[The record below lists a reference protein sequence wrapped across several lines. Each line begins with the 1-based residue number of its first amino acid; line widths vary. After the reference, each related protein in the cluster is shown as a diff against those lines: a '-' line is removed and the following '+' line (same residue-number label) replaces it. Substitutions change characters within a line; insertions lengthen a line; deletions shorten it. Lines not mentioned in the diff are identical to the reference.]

1 MGDQSIERASRG
13 PRRGSKNADFLM
25 VLGLGVTSPIA
36 VYFLGCCGASRAHR
50 RTVIRAL
57 MATNVVPGATRLRPH
72 SHKSSVGSLHF
83 TAKRRKVFA
92 VPSVQDRDDT
102 VTARGREVKTVPRG
116 AWGGGL
122 GALRASRK
130 QRAPSKGR
138 FGTRHAGD
146 IDGWGLPSLGGATAT
161 PKPGSALTRSE
172 RFEGA
177 GGVAQNGPCGQ
188 YDRLS
193 LACRRLSHFLF
204 RFSSCQWPRTRRAWT
219 CRAAPR
225 RAAGAASTPGARAAR
240 RRRRGASRGAA

>member
-1 MGDQSIERASRG
+1 MGHGVA
-13 PRRGSKNADFLM
+13 PKNADFLM
-25 VLGLGVTSPIA
+25 VLGLGVTGPIA

-138 FGTRHAGD
+138 CGTRHAGN
-146 IDGWGLPSLGGATAT
+146 IDGSGSPSLGGRQRH
-161 PKPGSALTRSE
+161 P
-172 RFEGA
+172 
-177 GGVAQNGPCGQ
+177 
-188 YDRLS
+188 S
-193 LACRRLSHFLF
+193 LAPRSLEANSSRERAEWPQTVPAANTIGFL
-204 RFSSCQWPRTRRAWT
+204 
-219 CRAAPR
+219 
-225 RAAGAASTPGARAAR
+225 
-240 RRRRGASRGAA
+240 